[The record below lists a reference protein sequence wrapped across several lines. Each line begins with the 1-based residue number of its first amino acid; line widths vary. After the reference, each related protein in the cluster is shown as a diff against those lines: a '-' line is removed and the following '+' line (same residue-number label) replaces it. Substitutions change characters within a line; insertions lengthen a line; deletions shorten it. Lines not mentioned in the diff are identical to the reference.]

1 VDRRTKAR
9 ELAMQGLYQL
19 EVQGP
24 GAFEFLD
31 EFFAEE
37 DTDDFVRR
45 LAGDWTKGTWE
56 NLKQCDELIVA
67 STIKWQ
73 FKRLSPVDKSILRLA
88 VYQFTHCPDVPPKV
102 ALNEAIELAKKYS
115 TDKSPGFVN
124 GVLDAIM
131 RGLAARD
138 PLGRAGVP
146 QAAPRPRRAMGR
158 SARRGLED
166 INHERRL

>member
-19 EVQGP
+19 DVQGP

-31 EFFAEE
+31 EFFIEA

-88 VYQFTHCPDVPPKV
+88 VYQFTRCPDVPPKV
-102 ALNEAIELAKKYS
+102 AINEAIELAKKYS

-124 GVLDAIM
+124 GVLDAI
-131 RGLAARD
+131 L
-138 PLGRAGVP
+138 
-146 QAAPRPRRAMGR
+146 RRLTTCD
-158 SARRGLED
+158 SRRGAGPTGT
-166 INHERRL
+166 

>member
-19 EVQGP
+19 DVQGP

-88 VYQFTHCPDVPPKV
+88 VYQFTRCADVPPKV
-102 ALNEAIELAKKYS
+102 VINEAIELAKKYS

-124 GVLDAIM
+124 GVLDAIL
-131 RGLAARD
+131 RRLATCDSRR
-138 PLGRAGVP
+138 RAGP
-146 QAAPRPRRAMGR
+146 TGT
-158 SARRGLED
+158 
-166 INHERRL
+166 